1 MPVDNPEN
9 SVIIRESVLNRKKF
23 TQMLDFFISIKYCL
37 ICFYSPIP
45 LGSVTV
51 AVKLPDKAGQLNFI
65 ITDPPDPA

>member
-1 MPVDNPEN
+1 MVN
-9 SVIIRESVLNRKKF
+9 LLLF
-23 TQMLDFFISIKYCL
+23 TG
-37 ICFYSPIP
+37 P